1 MGPPTY
7 VAEQLKRRPLFKIL
21 YWSSDSEDN
30 SWGKRLLHVWSLLA
44 RLLDSGSRAWLGWC
58 WWCDMTQLNM
68 EQLTFSE
75 WLREQQ
81 VVVIS
86 SIKFSVKEETN
97 NILKNLKTHSQLSYK
112 LYKINPGDN
121 LQWLQNWKEILKRTV
136 SRRWMLT
143 PCKL

>member
-1 MGPPTY
+1 MLQNSFK
-7 VAEQLKRRPLFKIL
+7 EDRCFKIL
-21 YWSSDSEDN
+21 YWSSDSEDI

-68 EQLTFSE
+68 EQLTLSE

-86 SIKFSVKEETN
+86 SIKFE
-97 NILKNLKTHSQLSYK
+97 IFSYGGNQQ
-112 LYKINPGDN
+112 YFEKIENTFTIV
-121 LQWLQNWKEILKRTV
+121 LQIV
-136 SRRWMLT
+136 
-143 PCKL
+143 